1 MSDSRWSPGAV
12 QQERGA
18 VHIGRRPFTS
28 PVVSV
33 VFYCA
38 LFLRVLG
45 AVIGIEG
52 KSLATYQVP
61 RYTLHDTM
69 DHNG

>member
-1 MSDSRWSPGAV
+1 M
-12 QQERGA
+12 
-18 VHIGRRPFTS
+18 HIGRRPFTS

-45 AVIGIEG
+45 AVIGIVTF
-52 KSLATYQVP
+52 LV
-61 RYTLHDTM
+61 LLLF
-69 DHNG
+69 